1 VLIIRDLHRD
11 DILACQMI
19 VAEHWG
25 WPVATHAG
33 LEMGEMFCHSLWP
46 PYYYVV
52 EDDRGIVGFAGF
64 KASWVMSNTYELIW
78 VNVATRALGNGVG
91 RMLTQKRLDEIKR
104 RGGALVTLMTQKP
117 LFFAK
122 FGFRSLANFDGWEL
136 MVRQIAPV
144 TLNERQA

>member
-1 VLIIRDLHRD
+1 
-11 DILACQMI
+11 MI

-91 RMLTQKRLDEIKR
+91 RMLTQK
-104 RGGALVTLMTQKP
+104 P